1 MWEMRGKLVG
11 RIFRRGAWRA
21 LPRLL
26 ALILFFT
33 HQSWAGAICFC
44 EHEGEH
50 QHDCS
55 QVAHHCDSSMA
66 AHHGDWHGDRD
77 ANSSMPCSEE
87 EWTPAQENQLD
98 SLPQSA
104 RLFCH
109 SLPPVE
115 VQAVSVSSPI
125 PVPVITTPQLDDFVL
140 PGAAV
145 SAAIKVFY
153 PPRARPLYLT
163 LSCLLI

>member
-1 MWEMRGKLVG
+1 MRKMSKKLVS
-11 RIFRRGAWRA
+11 RIFSRGAWRL

-26 ALILFFT
+26 ALMLIFT
-33 HQSWAGAICFC
+33 QQSWAGVVCFC

-50 QHDCS
+50 QHDCP
-55 QVAHHCDSSMA
+55 QIAHHCDSSMA
-66 AHHGDWHGDRD
+66 AQRGDWDCD
-77 ANSSMPCSEE
+77 AISSMSCSEE
-87 EWTPAQENQLD
+87 EWTPAQENQFD

-104 RLFCH
+104 GLCRH

-125 PVPVITTPQLDDFVL
+125 PVSVVITPKLDDFVL
-140 PGAAV
+140 PGAVA
-145 SAAIKVFY
+145 SAAINVVY

>member
-1 MWEMRGKLVG
+1 MREMSKKPVSRMLG
-11 RIFRRGAWRA
+11 RGAWRS
-21 LPRLL
+21 LLRLL
-26 ALILFFT
+26 ALMLFFT
-33 HQSWAGAICFC
+33 HQSWAGAVCFC

-55 QVAHHCDSSMA
+55 QTAHHCDSSMA
-66 AHHGDWHGDRD
+66 AQHGDWHRDRD
-77 ANSSMPCSEE
+77 AISSMSCSEE
-87 EWTPAQENQLD
+87 EWVPAQENQPD

-104 RLFCH
+104 RLCCH
-109 SLPPVE
+109 PLPPVE

-140 PGAAV
+140 PGAAA
-145 SAAIKVFY
+145 SAAIKVVY